1 MIKAINGLFN
11 KFGIEIK
18 RYPSIDLRRRMLLL
32 NEFQIDCI
40 INVGANFGQY
50 GEELRKIGY
59 KGKIHSY
66 EPLSFAFNKLKKT
79 TQKDKNWEIN
89 NFALGSNNEKR
100 QINISKNY
108 FSSSFFSQKK
118 ELIYQASNSEFF
130 TTEEVEIKT
139 VDTIFPSI
147 YDDNLNYYLKIDT
160 QGFEMEVLKGAEQS
174 LDKITGVQLEMS
186 LNPSYEQV
194 IIFDEIYDFMKK
206 KGFKLYSIENG
217 FYNPKTGQLNEI
229 EGIFFRS

>member
-1 MIKAINGLFN
+1 M
-11 KFGIEIK
+11 
-18 RYPSIDLRRRMLLL
+18 R
-32 NEFQIDCI
+32 
-40 INVGANFGQY
+40 
-50 GEELRKIGY
+50 
-59 KGKIHSY
+59 
-66 EPLSFAFNKLKKT
+66 
-79 TQKDKNWEIN
+79 KDKLIYLKTI
-89 NFALGSNNEKR
+89 FQVLFLAK
-100 QINISKNY
+100 
-108 FSSSFFSQKK
+108 KK